1 MFQNRRVTSGLPCVI
16 DVEAS
21 GFGRRSYPIEVG
33 YVLPDGQARCTLVRP
48 LPEWTHW
55 DDAAERT
62 HRIPREALLRLG
74 RPAAEVAQRLNADL
88 AGRTVYCDGWAHD
101 YTWLAALFEAAG
113 AAPGFRLESV
123 AALLDDARL
132 PQLAAARD
140 AVRAELGLTRHR
152 ASSDARV
159 LQLALARVGT
169 PAPGR

>member
-1 MFQNRRVTSGLPCVI
+1 MTSGLPCVI

-33 YVLPDGQARCTLVRP
+33 YVLPDGQAHCTLIRP

-55 DDAAERT
+55 DDGAANTHHIERDT
-62 HRIPREALLRLG
+62 LLRLG
-74 RPAAEVAQRLNADL
+74 RPAADVARRLNADL

-113 AAPGFRLESV
+113 ATPGFRLESV

-132 PQLAAARD
+132 ARLADAQQAARS
-140 AVRAELGLTRHR
+140 ELGLSRHR

-159 LQLALARVGT
+159 LQIALSRLAAG
-169 PAPGR
+169 

>member
-21 GFGRRSYPIEVG
+21 GFGRGSYPIEVG
-33 YVLPDGQARCTLVRP
+33 YVLPDGQAHCTLIRP

-55 DDAAERT
+55 DGGAANTHHIER
-62 HRIPREALLRLG
+62 ESLLRLG
-74 RPAAEVAQRLNADL
+74 RPAGDVARRLNADL

-101 YTWLAALFEAAG
+101 YAWLATLFEAAG
-113 AAPGFRLESV
+113 SAPAFRLESV

-132 PQLAAARD
+132 ARLPDTQQAA
-140 AVRAELGLTRHR
+140 RAELGVSRHR

-159 LQLALARVGT
+159 LQIALARLASG
-169 PAPGR
+169 